1 MSTLGYRVL
10 GEIRS
15 YNDPIDMKSGTPH
28 CKPSFLPPF
37 FPPTMSIAE
46 KREPCPPDRIESANV
61 GSVRNAWL
69 GYEAQLQPNRQMS
82 TILFLSLSI
91 TAVPYGFG
99 SSLLNA
105 VYGGGPLAM
114 FVGLLIVLVLDSC
127 VALSL
132 SELASRYPASSG
144 VYYWSYRLM
153 KLKRS
158 KRRFLSFT
166 TGWLW
171 LIGHWTITLSVNF
184 GFVSMLMATVAVYK
198 PTWEPST
205 WQILLIFWLACLLT
219 FAICS
224 TCNSLLPLVDTVAAT
239 FVLITTLAIA
249 IAVSATAKAGRH
261 SVSYALGH
269 FDPSL
274 SGWGNFGFFIGLLPP
289 AYTFSAL
296 GMATSMAEE
305 CTDPE
310 IRLAQAISLVPV
322 IGGLISLFF
331 VLPICFTLPPVG
343 DIIAE
348 TMYNQP
354 LPIILLAITGT
365 KAETIFLMVLV
376 LFVTLFCAV
385 SITTTASRCT
395 WAFSRDNAL
404 PFSAWWSQTAFG
416 QPLAALGL
424 VTVVEMLL
432 GIIYIGSSSAFT
444 AFASVGVI
452 ALAASYGVPLAI
464 SIFTGRQE
472 VNNARW
478 KMPHHLGLAVNSVA
492 LLWILFQI
500 VLFCMPVSI
509 PVTPTSMSYAV
520 VVLVGL
526 IVLSVLWFFCYARK
540 SMYHHSFFLHLYV
553 PNNQF

>member
-1 MSTLGYRVL
+1 
-10 GEIRS
+10 
-15 YNDPIDMKSGTPH
+15 
-28 CKPSFLPPF
+28 
-37 FPPTMSIAE
+37 MSITK
-46 KREPCPPDRIESANV
+46 KREPSPLDRIESANV
-61 GSVRNAWL
+61 GSIRNAGL
-69 GYEAQLQPNRQMS
+69 GYDAQLPPNRRMS

-91 TAVPYGFG
+91 TAVPYGLG

-105 VYGGGPLAM
+105 VYGGGPLAI
-114 FVGLLIVLVLDSC
+114 FVGLLVVLVLDC
-127 VALSL
+127 CLALSL

-153 KLKRS
+153 KLERS

-184 GFVSMLMATVAVYK
+184 GFVSMLMATVAIYE
-198 PTWEPST
+198 PTWEPSA
-205 WQILLIFWLACLLT
+205 WHVLLIFWLTCLLT

-261 SVSYALGH
+261 SASYALGH

-274 SGWGNFGFFIGLLPP
+274 SGWGNFGFFIALLPP

-310 IRLAQAISLVPV
+310 IQLAQAISLVPV
-322 IGGLISLFF
+322 IGGLISLLF

-343 DIIAE
+343 DIIAK
-348 TMYNQP
+348 TVYNQP
-354 LPIILLAITGT
+354 LPTILLAITGSR
-365 KAETIFLMVLV
+365 AVAMFLMVLV
-376 LFVTLFCAV
+376 LSVTLFCAI

-395 WAFSRDNAL
+395 WAFSRDKAL
-404 PFSAWWSQTAFG
+404 PLSGWLSRTTYG

-472 VNNARW
+472 VNKARW
-478 KMPHHLGLAVNSVA
+478 KLPHRLGIAVNSVA
-492 LLWILFQI
+492 LAWILFQV

-509 PVTPTSMSYAV
+509 PVTPTSMSYAAV
-520 VVLVGL
+520 VFVGL
-526 IVLSVLWFFCYARK
+526 IVLSILWYFCYARTSK
-540 SMYHHSFFLHLYV
+540 YHHPFLFTSLTV
-553 PNNQF
+553 GFSIQRPTRAELVRTVRFQLADDLGSELGGLRSLLL